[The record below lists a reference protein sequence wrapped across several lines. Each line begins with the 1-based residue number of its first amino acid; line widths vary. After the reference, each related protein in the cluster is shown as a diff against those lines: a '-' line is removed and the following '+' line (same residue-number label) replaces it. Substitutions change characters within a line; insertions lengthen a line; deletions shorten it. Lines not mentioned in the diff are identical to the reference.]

1 MEEASHLPYAL
12 HLIATLNDLAR
23 IRQFVAEQANALGIP
38 ASNIHSLLL
47 AVDEAATNV
56 IVHGYRGE
64 GGPLEIQMGRVGG
77 ELLIRLRDLAPV
89 FDPTRVPPPDLSLPL
104 FERPPGGLGIHLMRR
119 SVDELRHRPRPG
131 GGNELV
137 LVKRGL

>member
-1 MEEASHLPYAL
+1 MEETTQLPYAL
-12 HLIATLNDLAR
+12 HLIATLSDLAR
-23 IRQFVAEQANALGIP
+23 IRQFVAEQAAAMGIP
-38 ASNIHSLLL
+38 ASKVLALLL
-47 AVDEAATNV
+47 AVDEAATNI
-56 IVHGYRGE
+56 IVHGYRGA
-64 GGPLEIQMGRVGG
+64 GGPLEVQMGRVEG
-77 ELLIRLRDLAPV
+77 LVIIRLRDLAPV

-104 FERPPGGLGIHLMRR
+104 FERPPGGLGIHLMRQ